1 MKKKI
6 NSRAKGARTELELAK
21 KLQELFGWKA
31 RRTVQFCGKLGDA
44 DVLIPEIPQVLVESK
59 AVEKLNI
66 HAVMERA
73 AEDAKAKGKLPVV
86 MHKKNR
92 TGWLVTVRLEDLPVF
107 SAMIE
112 ASKCMR
118 EAANENGSEQGMI

>member
-21 KLQELFGWKA
+21 KLQELFGWKSH
-31 RRTVQFCGKLGDA
+31 RTAQRTGKMGDA
-44 DVLIPEIPQVLVESK
+44 DINIPEAPQLLVKSK

-66 HAVMERA
+66 HLTMERA

-86 MHKKNR
+86 CHKKNR
-92 TGWLVTVRLEDLPVF
+92 TGWLVTVRLEDLPMF
-107 SAMIE
+107 ASMIE
-112 ASKCMR
+112 ASRTMR
-118 EAANENGSEQGMI
+118 AAANESGSEKGMI